1 MTKITDE
8 KFLELKKEYTN
19 KLAASSLKILRD
31 SHAVE
36 DVLQN
41 VFYKLYNEDYSKI
54 EDHLKEWLF
63 TVCRNTSIKYYHK
76 KNKYVLIENIDEFD
90 SIDESASAPENMMQ
104 AELIKVMS
112 RLIKKLSKNQQKAL
126 KLKYFKDCSYAEIAK
141 KLKTSSGNVGFM
153 LSTAISKLKKL
164 LDLENAKKGYY

>member
-1 MTKITDE
+1 
-8 KFLELKKEYTN
+8 
-19 KLAASSLKILRD
+19 
-31 SHAVE
+31 
-36 DVLQN
+36 
-41 VFYKLYNEDYSKI
+41 
-54 EDHLKEWLF
+54 
-63 TVCRNTSIKYYHK
+63 
-76 KNKYVLIENIDEFD
+76 
-90 SIDESASAPENMMQ
+90 MQ